1 MRTGRQPVESPSGDG
16 DSQNGDQHRNRRT
29 TMSAAMKSR
38 YERATVGLI
47 RSCTSR
53 LVDDTRIRLVVPVRT
68 VATATIAEMLMAKAV
83 RA

>member
-1 MRTGRQPVESPSGDG
+1 
-16 DSQNGDQHRNRRT
+16 
-29 TMSAAMKSR
+29 MSAAMKSR

-53 LVDDTRIRLVVPVRT
+53 LVDDTRIRLVVPVVRT

-83 RA
+83 ANA

>member
-1 MRTGRQPVESPSGDG
+1 
-16 DSQNGDQHRNRRT
+16 
-29 TMSAAMKSR
+29 MSAKMKTR
-38 YERATVGLI
+38 YEWATVGLI